1 MSEIIYLSDVRLS
14 FPSIVEPKKN
24 KQYPDKPATYE
35 AESLMPPNHPG
46 FAQFMQ
52 RYAAMANEKWKAH
65 AQQVMQMIAND
76 RKLRCFGQGSE
87 KVNQQTL
94 KMYDGYEGM
103 LFISASKKADKGAP
117 QMIKPDGSAVDPMN
131 TMEYQSFARKLYGGC
146 RINIA
151 VKPWLQENTHG
162 RGIRCDLVAI
172 QFLRDDTAFGE
183 AQADATPMFG
193 AVAGAPAA
201 ANPFGQPAATPGF
214 FGQPQPSMP
223 APPVFGAPTMPGL
236 PSFMGR

>member
-1 MSEIIYLSDVRLS
+1 MSEIIFLSNVRLS
-14 FPSIVEPKKN
+14 FPSIIEPKKN

-35 AESLMPPNHPG
+35 AESLMAPNHPG

-52 RYAAMANEKWKAH
+52 RYAAMAQEKWKAH

-76 RKLRCFGQGSE
+76 RKLRCFGQGHE

-103 LFISASKKADKGAP
+103 VFISASKKSDKGAP
-117 QMIKPDGSAVDPMN
+117 QMIKPDGTAVDPMN
-131 TMEYQSFARKLYGGC
+131 TMEYQAFARKLYGGC
-146 RINIA
+146 YVNMA

-162 RGIRCDLVAI
+162 RGIRCDLIAI
-172 QFLRDDTAFGE
+172 QFAGDGAPFGE
-183 AQADATPMFG
+183 AAADASGMFG
-193 AVAGAPAA
+193 AVTAAPAA
-201 ANPFGQPAATPGF
+201 QPGAMPGFMAQPAAAPA
-214 FGQPQPSMP
+214 MP
-223 APPVFGAPTMPGL
+223 APPTFGMPQM